1 MLGAGDK
8 APSFSLPE
16 ASGHLS
22 SLSELLARGPTLLAL
37 YKISCPVSQMTLP
50 FLERIA
56 QGRKPADALQVVAI
70 SQDDESATR
79 HFCEKYKLTFPHL
92 FDREE
97 DGFKVSNAFGITNVP
112 SLFLVETDGTI
123 STASMGFVKRD
134 LEAIGNRA
142 GVEVFRAGEKVPEW
156 KAG

>member
-8 APSFSLPE
+8 APSFSL
-16 ASGHLS
+16 SGIS
-22 SLSELLARGPTLLAL
+22 GETKSLGDLLARGPTLLAL
-37 YKISCPVSQMTLP
+37 YKSGCPVSQMTLP

-56 QGRKPADALQVVAI
+56 QGSKPAGGLQVVAI
-70 SQDDESATR
+70 SQDDKSDTEY
-79 HFCEKYKLTFPHL
+79 FCERFKLTLPHL
-92 FDREE
+92 LDPEE

-123 STASMGFVKRD
+123 SMASMGFVKRD
-134 LEAIGNRA
+134 LEAIGKRA
-142 GVEVFRAGEKVPEW
+142 DVAVFREGEKVPEW